1 MFGLV
6 KQVQTQKPAPNF
18 TEERV
23 LAAFSP
29 YLSQDEMQQLRSI
42 AIDGTDVPLPE
53 GLGGC
58 AARQSEMQAV
68 VDPGFD
74 EQTSYAKKEVSGIVP
89 DGPAY
94 RAGIR
99 NGQELFRWSIYND
112 DPSKDAMLGVV
123 INGQSKM
130 ITFSPAKQ
138 VRVEQYRA
146 TVEGDAARTCSPF

>member
-1 MFGLV
+1 MFDLV
-6 KQVQTQKPAPNF
+6 KQSQAQNPQPDF

-23 LAAFSP
+23 LAAFVP
-29 YLSQDEMQQLRSI
+29 YLSPTEMQQLRRMT
-42 AIDGTDVPLPE
+42 IDGTDVPLPE

-58 AARQSEMQAV
+58 AARESEKQIV

-74 EQTSYAKKEVSGIVP
+74 EQTSYSKKIVSGVVP

-112 DPSKDAMLGVV
+112 DPSKDALLGVV
-123 INGQSKM
+123 IDGQKKT
-130 ITFSPAKQ
+130 ITFSPAKE
-138 VRVEQYRA
+138 VIVEQYRA
-146 TVEGDAARTCSPF
+146 TVEGEAARPCSPF